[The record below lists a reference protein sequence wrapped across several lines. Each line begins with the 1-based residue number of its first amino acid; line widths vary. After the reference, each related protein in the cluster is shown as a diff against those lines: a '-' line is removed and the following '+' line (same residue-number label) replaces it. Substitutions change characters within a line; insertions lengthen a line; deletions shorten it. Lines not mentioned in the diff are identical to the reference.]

1 MDSEQTDKVQ
11 SAADQVM
18 ELEAELEVSSNAAV
32 GGDIL
37 ERARVDL
44 HAWIDTVKGVV
55 VSPGLGRVT
64 LIHQNGRLST
74 ISSPDL
80 PFAMSKPVDA
90 KPVFEDE

>member
-1 MDSEQTDKVQ
+1 MDSEQTDTVQ
-11 SAADQVM
+11 SAANQVM
-18 ELEAELEVSSNAAV
+18 ELEAELEVASNAALAGAV
-32 GGDIL
+32 L
-37 ERARVDL
+37 EKARADL

-80 PFAMSKPVDA
+80 PFAMSAPVDE
-90 KPVFEDE
+90 KPTF

>member
-1 MDSEQTDKVQ
+1 MDSEHTEKVQ

-18 ELEAELEVSSNAAV
+18 DLEAELEVASNAALAGAV
-32 GGDIL
+32 L
-37 ERARVDL
+37 ETARSHL
-44 HAWIDTVKGVV
+44 HAWIETVRGVV

-80 PFAMSKPVDA
+80 PFAMSAPVADKPE
-90 KPVFEDE
+90 F